1 MNISKD
7 DVMYVANLARLNV
20 SDSEADKLTG
30 EMESIIGFAD
40 MLGEV
45 DTTDVLPTNHAMN
58 ISNVFRED
66 EIKVSYTRDEL
77 LSNAPSKM
85 AGCVAVPKV
94 IE

>member
-1 MNISKD
+1 MKISKD
-7 DVMYVANLARLNV
+7 DVMYVADLARLNV

-85 AGCVAVPKV
+85 ADCVAVPKV